1 MSNEHPKRRAPG
13 ALELASFTDE
23 QKQALLDLLVLDMYM
38 DGNLAR
44 AEEARVQ
51 QLLGAM
57 GFKSDFDRDRE
68 FDASVTRI
76 RRQTQTPDDAN
87 AYAAKLATCF
97 TAREQQQHVYDYL
110 SDLAALDGRVSPEE
124 SKFLSAINAAFKL

>member
-1 MSNEHPKRRAPG
+1 MAKKNVNPSGAPG
-13 ALELASFTDE
+13 ALELTSFTPV

-44 AEEARVQ
+44 SEEARVQ

-57 GFKSDFDRDRE
+57 GFKSDYDRDRE

-76 RRQTQTPDDAN
+76 RRGARTPADATKS
-87 AYAAKLATCF
+87 ALELAQNF
-97 TAREQQQHVYDYL
+97 TDAQQQQHVYAFL
-110 SDLAALDGRVSPEE
+110 SDLAALDGNVSSEE
-124 SKFLSAINAAFKL
+124 R